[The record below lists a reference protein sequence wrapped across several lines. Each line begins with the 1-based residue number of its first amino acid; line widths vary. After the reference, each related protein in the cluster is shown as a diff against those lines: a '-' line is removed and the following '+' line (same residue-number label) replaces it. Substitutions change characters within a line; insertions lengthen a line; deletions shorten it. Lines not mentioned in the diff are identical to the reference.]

1 MRCGVCGAPTRP
13 SARFCDQCG
22 APLDATGGADR
33 ATRPR
38 EDVESGDRRI
48 VTALFADLVDYVRLV
63 AEHDPEE
70 VRRKVD
76 AALRAMVAAIKAFD
90 GTREKFIGDA
100 VFAVFGW
107 PQGHDDDALRAA
119 HCALAIRE
127 AVSRATGA
135 DGVAGEPL
143 QVHIGIATGE
153 VVAGFRSDDALDW
166 SLTGPAVTTAA
177 RIQGIARPN
186 EILLDEAT
194 VHAARKGLDVEDEG
208 PQLLRG
214 QTRPIRVFRLLGE
227 ATFQPWRP
235 PIGMVVG
242 REAERRRLRAVVDGL
257 AAGRGSTIVVDGE
270 AGMGK
275 SRLMSDLADEA
286 RAAGI
291 AVTWVD
297 NVSYGS
303 REPYRFGRA
312 LAQAVADEHGTD
324 SGTMTR
330 RLLFTADV
338 PAERAQ
344 RWAGAIAAIARDARF
359 SGWEAEA
366 QLVPTDPVQVAE
378 AIHELAGQYAARLIE
393 VSGPRLIIVDDLH
406 WLDPSSAGMVDAIVN
421 VAAERQLAIV
431 FGTRPGPTAA
441 DATLAGIERLRLVGL
456 GEPETRQLAAVV
468 AGAELGPSDGRRLHQ
483 RTAGNPLFISETV
496 RAIFGPG
503 AAGVGVGPA
512 ATASPVDG
520 RLPDDGGT
528 VRPGLPMT
536 LRALLGA
543 RIDALGEEARTV
555 LRVAS
560 VVGVLFEEPFVAEV
574 LGEQVDPE
582 IYARLTDASLI
593 APIDAAATWR
603 FSHPLIHDAAYWGL
617 LGSARRRLHAR
628 VADLLET
635 VEGGTA
641 IGVVARH
648 RAAAGDH
655 ERAIPMLVHAAEK
668 ASAVGAAAEAASFW
682 TEAADLVGPGPE
694 TEAYRQLARAALEAA
709 PAGTS
714 TSLPSSF
721 A

>member
-1 MRCGVCGAPTRP
+1 MRCGACGAPTRP

-63 AEHDPEE
+63 AEHDPED

-127 AVSRATGA
+127 AVSRETGG

-235 PIGMVVG
+235 PIGTVVG

-257 AAGRGSTIVVDGE
+257 VAGHGSAIVVDGE

-286 RAAGI
+286 RAAGV

-344 RWAGAIAAIARDARF
+344 RWAGAIAAIARDAAF

-366 QLVPTDPVQVAE
+366 QLVPTDAAQVAD
-378 AIHELAGQYAARLIE
+378 AIHELAGHYAARLIE

-406 WLDPSSAGMVDAIVN
+406 WLDPSSAGMVDAIVS

-456 GEPETRQLAAVV
+456 GESETRQLAAVV
-468 AGAELGPSDGRRLHQ
+468 AGSELGPSDGRRLHQ

-503 AAGVGVGPA
+503 AVGVSGGPA
-512 ATASPVDG
+512 ATASPADG

-560 VVGVLFEEPFVAEV
+560 VVGVLFEEPVVAEV

-635 VEGGTA
+635 IEGGTA

-655 ERAIPMLVHAAEK
+655 VRAIPLLVHAAEK

-682 TEAADLVGPGPE
+682 MEAADLVGPGPE

>member
-1 MRCGVCGAPTRP
+1 MRCGACGAPTRP

-63 AEHDPEE
+63 AEHDPED

-127 AVSRATGA
+127 AVSRETGG

-235 PIGMVVG
+235 PIGTVVG

-257 AAGRGSTIVVDGE
+257 VAGHGSAIVVDGE

-286 RAAGI
+286 RAAGV

-344 RWAGAIAAIARDARF
+344 RWAGAIAAIARDAAF

-366 QLVPTDPVQVAE
+366 QLVPTDAAQVAD
-378 AIHELAGQYAARLIE
+378 AIHELAGHYAARLIE

-406 WLDPSSAGMVDAIVN
+406 WLDPSSAGMVDAIVS

-503 AAGVGVGPA
+503 AVGVSVGPA
-512 ATASPVDG
+512 ATASPADG

-560 VVGVLFEEPFVAEV
+560 VVGVLFEEPVVAEV

-635 VEGGTA
+635 IEGGTA

-655 ERAIPMLVHAAEK
+655 VRAIPLLVHAAEK

-682 TEAADLVGPGPE
+682 MEAADLVGPGPE